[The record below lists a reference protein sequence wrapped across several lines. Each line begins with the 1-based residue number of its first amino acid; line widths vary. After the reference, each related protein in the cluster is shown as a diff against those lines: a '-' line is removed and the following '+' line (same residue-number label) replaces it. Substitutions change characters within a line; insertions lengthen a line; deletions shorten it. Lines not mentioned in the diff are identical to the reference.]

1 MLRVWDEKKA
11 KLTLTLFWYFVW
23 PQKQCLDGP
32 LLDSFIILRDPR
44 KRKGENISLDQ
55 RRKKGK
61 SDRKRPKRQ
70 LLVATALDWSLCLG
84 RSGRCP
90 GQQLPAFT
98 TKFPPDFTSSPHF
111 GSNFDSKHG
120 DRDSISDTLYIGWW
134 ELSRVNALHTYKYP
148 KILDLCEDLS
158 MVYWWPITS
167 MRIWWPTQWFP
178 SFICHLYKSNRYK
191 RNTE

>member
-1 MLRVWDEKKA
+1 MIHSRTKYILPDLSLVAIWNFENKFETLEITRCFISQKRKCHASSLRWKESQINSDFVLIFCLTSKA
-11 KLTLTLFWYFVW
+11 MS
-23 PQKQCLDGP
+23 GP

-44 KRKGENISLDQ
+44 KRKGENIFLDQ

-111 GSNFDSKHG
+111 GSNFDPKHG
-120 DRDSISDTLYIGWW
+120 DRNSI
-134 ELSRVNALHTYKYP
+134 
-148 KILDLCEDLS
+148 
-158 MVYWWPITS
+158 
-167 MRIWWPTQWFP
+167 
-178 SFICHLYKSNRYK
+178 
-191 RNTE
+191 

>member
-1 MLRVWDEKKA
+1 MLHIPKKENAMLRVWDEKKA

-23 PQKQCLDGP
+23 PQKLCLDGP

-111 GSNFDSKHG
+111 GSNFDPKHG
-120 DRDSISDTLYIGWW
+120 DRDSIQDTLYIGWW
-134 ELSRVNALHTYKYP
+134 EWMHFILTNIQRFWIYV
-148 KILDLCEDLS
+148 KI
-158 MVYWWPITS
+158 Y
-167 MRIWWPTQWFP
+167 QWF
-178 SFICHLYKSNRYK
+178 IGDQ
-191 RNTE
+191 

>member
-23 PQKQCLDGP
+23 PQKLCLDGP

-111 GSNFDSKHG
+111 G
-120 DRDSISDTLYIGWW
+120 
-134 ELSRVNALHTYKYP
+134 P
-148 KILDLCEDLS
+148 KIWLSNIRKPQYFKILCILAGENHIIPSWMYFTLIDIQRFWIY
-158 MVYWWPITS
+158 VKIY
-167 MRIWWPTQWFP
+167 QWF
-178 SFICHLYKSNRYK
+178 NG
-191 RNTE
+191 NQ